1 MAASQGL
8 DSLIDVHHHM
18 VPDFYAKTLRKLGV
32 DAAAGAAIPDW
43 TPEKSLALMDA
54 TGIKRA
60 YLSVSCPGVYFGDA
74 GQADE
79 LARACNE
86 YGSQLKK
93 GSERF
98 GFFATVSQTQAGSAV
113 AEAIHAFDALHAD
126 GVTLLSSVDGQYL
139 GHPDYWPLLEELNRR
154 KAVVFIH
161 PNLPRSASDI
171 KLELPG
177 YLIEFVFD
185 TTRAVANL
193 ISSGTMERFPDIRFV
208 LSHAGG
214 TVPYIAWRLSLGDF
228 ILDKDNK
235 FPRGT
240 LHYLKQFYYD
250 TALSP
255 SPYMLGSLRELVG
268 VERLLFGS
276 DFPFA
281 PDLLVHAE
289 VSELANLGLSAA
301 EKLAV
306 ASNNA
311 KALFSN

>member
-1 MAASQGL
+1 
-8 DSLIDVHHHM
+8 
-18 VPDFYAKTLRKLGV
+18 
-32 DAAAGAAIPDW
+32 
-43 TPEKSLALMDA
+43 
-54 TGIKRA
+54 
-60 YLSVSCPGVYFGDA
+60 
-74 GQADE
+74 
-79 LARACNE
+79 
-86 YGSQLKK
+86 LKK
-93 GSERF
+93 RSDRF
-98 GFFATVSQTQAGSAV
+98 GFFATGSQTQAKSAV
-113 AEAIHAFDALHAD
+113 AEAIHAFDVLRAD

-154 KAVVFIH
+154 KAVVFVH
-161 PNLPRSASDI
+161 PNLPRAASDI

-193 ISSGTMERFPDIRFV
+193 VSSGTMARFPDIRYI

-214 TVPYIAWRLSLGDF
+214 TVPYIAWRLSLSDF

-235 FPRGT
+235 FPSGT

-255 SPYMLGSLRELVG
+255 SPYTLGSLRELVG
-268 VERLLFGS
+268 MERLLFGS

-289 VSELANLGLSAA
+289 VGELANLDLNA
-301 EKLAV
+301 EERLAV
-306 ASNNA
+306 GSGNA
-311 KALFSN
+311 QALFDTAPPPS